1 MKVLVIG
8 AGGHVGRAAV
18 AALTAAGHEVVAVSR
33 STTPSVDVTDAGS
46 IEHLFNQVG
55 QVDAV
60 AVAHGD
66 VPFKPLAELSREDY
80 VAGFNGKVLTQL
92 DVVRIGTPFVRDGGS
107 FTLTTGIL
115 AREPILTGVAASM
128 ANGALESFVLAA
140 AVELPRGIRINAV
153 SPSVLEEAEGYH
165 SSFPGFGRV
174 SSAIVGRAFVKS
186 VDGVQTGKAI
196 ALEGE

>member
-8 AGGHVGRAAV
+8 ASGQVGRAAV
-18 AALTAAGHEVVAVSR
+18 AALTAADHEVVAVSR
-33 STTPSVDVTDAGS
+33 NTTPSVDVTDSAS
-46 IEHLFNQVG
+46 IERLFEQVG
-55 QVDAV
+55 HVDAV

-66 VPFKPLAELSREDY
+66 VPFKPLAELEREDY
-80 VAGFNGKVLTQL
+80 IAGFRGKVLSQL

-115 AREPILTGVAASM
+115 AREPILGGAAASM

-153 SPSVLEEAEGYH
+153 SPSVLAEAVGYH
-165 SSFPGFGRV
+165 SAFPGFGQV
-174 SSAIVGRAFVKS
+174 SSAVVGRAFRKS
-186 VDGVQTGKAI
+186 VDGVQTGKII